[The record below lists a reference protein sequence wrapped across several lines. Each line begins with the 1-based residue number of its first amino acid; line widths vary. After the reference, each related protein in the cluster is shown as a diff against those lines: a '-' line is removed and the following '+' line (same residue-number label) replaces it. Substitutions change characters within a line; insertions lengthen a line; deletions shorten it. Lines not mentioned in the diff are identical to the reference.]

1 MSNQEQFEKRNLA
14 NIVSAILMAND
25 INTADNLHALTDHL
39 SKERISEEM
48 QQFEK
53 IAFDLSLS
61 SLATPNFMHL
71 HDNDIIGAFI
81 HVIKNPDQFRS
92 NADRKQYFKSLLSSE
107 PVDVSEQDKP
117 EAVTHASEDKQIGND
132 LSVYVDEC
140 PVNEPPYFEP
150 GRYPDIPNDV
160 YHSSNGI
167 SSSMLK
173 DARISLM
180 YYNLRHV
187 SKIILR
193 ENKRCFDLGSAF
205 HTLTMEPEKFGSEF
219 SVRPEIPEGA
229 FTNTDSMTKWID
241 EHNSGLPQPRSA
253 DELKAIIEAHNST
266 LPAPL
271 PLSGSVE
278 EIGGLYADLPDEF
291 RKIPESDK
299 HTAAAMKAC
308 IKEFNATLP
317 EPLKTSGSR
326 DFLLNQVYTINP
338 DLWVEETSKPEPL
351 KKSGKKEEIAALIK
365 AIKPDAIF
373 EDDLIGAW
381 RSDETK
387 IQVETIDFQTA
398 KDMRDAVMNHPEA
411 SALINH
417 PNRVSEVSYYGV
429 DDDTGLETRVRPD
442 IEIQLNDNHRIGFD
456 LKSVSLGR
464 FKQEAITSMIRRE
477 ILNRD
482 YHISAGMYSDIAQLD
497 QFYWIFVNSDPHY
510 HWVAIVEASPEL
522 LELGRLEYK
531 KTLRDINNSM
541 NTGVWPAP
549 VTETLTINLTDFETR
564 KLEELQLE
572 EA

>member
-1 MSNQEQFEKRNLA
+1 MNNQEQFEKRNLA

-61 SLATPNFMHL
+61 SMATPNFMQL
-71 HDNDIIGAFI
+71 HNNDIINAFV
-81 HVIKNPDQFRS
+81 HVIKNPEKFRS

-107 PVDVSEQDKP
+107 PVDVPEQDKP
-117 EAVTHASEDKQIGND
+117 DVVAHANEDKQIGDDSRVIIN
-132 LSVYVDEC
+132 EC
-140 PVNEPPYFEP
+140 PINEPPYFEP

-187 SKIILR
+187 RKIILR

-205 HTLTMEPEKFGSEF
+205 HTLTMEPEKFGTEF

-241 EHNSGLPQPRSA
+241 EYNAGLPQPRST
-253 DELKAIIEAHNST
+253 DELKAIIEAHNAT

-291 RKIPESDK
+291 RKISESDK

-338 DLWVEETSKPEPL
+338 DLWAEETSKPEPL
-351 KKSGKKEEIAALIK
+351 KKSGKKEEIAASIK
-365 AIKPDAIF
+365 AIKPDAVF

-398 KDMRDAVMNHPEA
+398 KNMRDAVMNHPEA

-572 EA
+572 A

>member
-1 MSNQEQFEKRNLA
+1 MCNQEQFEKRNLA

-61 SLATPNFMHL
+61 SMATPNFMQL
-71 HDNDIIGAFI
+71 HNNDIINAFI

-107 PVDVSEQDKP
+107 PVDMSEQVEPD
-117 EAVTHASEDKQIGND
+117 VITHASEDKQIGND
-132 LSVYVDEC
+132 SSVSVDEC

-338 DLWVEETSKPEPL
+338 DLWAEETSKPEPL
-351 KKSGKKEEIAALIK
+351 KKSGKKEEIAASIK

-373 EDDLIGAW
+373 EDDLISAW
-381 RSDETK
+381 RGDETK

-572 EA
+572 A

>member
-39 SKERISEEM
+39 SKERIIEEM

-61 SLATPNFMHL
+61 SMATPNFMQL
-71 HDNDIIGAFI
+71 HDNDIINAFI
-81 HVIKNPDQFRS
+81 HVTKNPEKFRS
-92 NADRKQYFKSLLSSE
+92 NADRKQYFKSLISSE
-107 PVDVSEQDKP
+107 PIDVSEQDKP
-117 EAVTHASEDKQIGND
+117 DVVAHSNEDKQIGD
-132 LSVYVDEC
+132 DSSVIIDEC

-205 HTLTMEPEKFGSEF
+205 HTLTMEPEKFDTEF

-241 EHNSGLPQPRSA
+241 EYNAGLPQPRST
-253 DELKAIIEAHNST
+253 DELKAIIEAHNAT

-271 PLSGSVE
+271 SLSGSVE

-338 DLWVEETSKPEPL
+338 DLWAEETSKPEPL
-351 KKSGKKEEIAALIK
+351 KKSGKKEEIAASIK
-365 AIKPDAIF
+365 AIKPDAVF
-373 EDDLIGAW
+373 EDDLIGVW

-398 KDMRDAVMNHPEA
+398 KNMRDAVMNHPEA

-572 EA
+572 A